1 MTAAKNGTENRT
13 ITIVLADDHPIV
25 RQGVKTLLEA
35 EPDFSVVGE
44 AGDGLEAVE
53 VAERLKPRV
62 VVVDVLMPNLIGI
75 EVVRQVRHR
84 LPRTRIVVF
93 SMSASDAHVL
103 EALRSGASGYVLKGS
118 DATELIQGIRSAA
131 RGERFLS
138 ADIPARLLDAL
149 DNAPVAESAADPY
162 LNLTAR
168 EREVL
173 QLVAEGATNADVAE
187 RLYISPRTVEVHRA
201 NLMRKLHLKSSAEL
215 VRYALSRGIVA
226 LE

>member
-1 MTAAKNGTENRT
+1 MKSAPDNRT

-35 EPDFSVVGE
+35 EPDFSVIGE

-53 VAERLKPRV
+53 LAERVKPRV
-62 VVVDVLMPNLIGI
+62 MVVDVLMPNLIGI
-75 EVVRQVRHR
+75 EVVRQVHHR
-84 LPRTRIVVF
+84 LPRTRLIVF

-118 DATELIQGIRSAA
+118 DAGDLIQGIRAVA
-131 RGERFLS
+131 RGERYLS
-138 ADIPARLLDAL
+138 ADIPPRLLDAI
-149 DNAPVAESAADPY
+149 DHAASGDTASDPY
-162 LNLTAR
+162 QNLTAR

>member
-1 MTAAKNGTENRT
+1 MKATVDNRT
-13 ITIVLADDHPIV
+13 ITILLADDHPIV
-25 RQGVKTLLEA
+25 RSGVRTLLDA
-35 EPDFSVVGE
+35 EPDFSVIGE

-53 VAERLKPRV
+53 QAEKLKPRV
-62 VVVDVLMPNLIGI
+62 LVCDVLMPNLIGI
-75 EVVRQVRHR
+75 EVVRQVKHR
-84 LPRTRIVVF
+84 LPRTRIIVF

-103 EALRSGASGYVLKGS
+103 EALRTGAAGYVLKGS
-118 DATELIQGIRSAA
+118 DATELITAIRAVA
-131 RGERFLS
+131 RGERYLS

-149 DNAPVAESAADPY
+149 DNATADAASDPY
-162 LNLTAR
+162 QSLTAR

-187 RLYISPRTVEVHRA
+187 RLFISPRTVEVHRA

-215 VRYALSRGIVA
+215 VRYALSRGIVS